1 LNTITKYVAIKT
13 MALSGEN
20 TCLSFVS
27 AVWRDTPILV
37 MFNNLSGK
45 VDSIMFDDRLQKDD
59 AKIIEGLVKKF
70 LT

>member
-1 LNTITKYVAIKT
+1 MNTITEYIANKT
-13 MALSGEN
+13 MALKGEN

-27 AVWRDTPILV
+27 TIWRDTPILV

-59 AKIIEGLVKKF
+59 SKIIEGLVKEF